1 MQGSNMRKEIQIMS
15 SENDVMRAAKRVKRA
30 NEAIATLEREPDA
43 THKASCFAR
52 QDMRDAKRNLKS
64 AEWVDDVLRS
74 RLGYSAI

>member
-1 MQGSNMRKEIQIMS
+1 MS

>member
-1 MQGSNMRKEIQIMS
+1 MSNA
-15 SENDVMRAAKRVKRA
+15 NDVERAAKRVKRA

-64 AEWVDDVLRS
+64 AEWVLDVLCS

>member
-1 MQGSNMRKEIQIMS
+1 MSNA
-15 SENDVMRAAKRVKRA
+15 NDVARAAKRVKRA

-52 QDMRDAKRNLKS
+52 QDMRDAKKDLKS
-64 AEWVDDVLRS
+64 AEWVFDVLRY